1 MNDIFD
7 FGRFGKLF
15 VYECRNYLPR
25 YMKGLVVFSSVLFAA
40 WMLTI
45 AMDFPLRDRRDII
58 SVLYTLAIFLSPYF
72 IYKDMNNRKRGYS
85 YAMIPASTLEKL
97 LSMTLV
103 SIFVVPVAV
112 YVSLTLTDAVL
123 YALSSMGIGEFLQFY
138 FYNPFESSFGFV
150 FDEYDAP
157 VGSIAMASVSSI
169 TVAMMF
175 NSIFRKNKI
184 IKTVLFNMALG
195 FLSTFVMIIFV
206 QCTDSE
212 FWMELAR
219 SFERFFNAHTPD
231 EVMALYNCLIT
242 LYYMAIIAVTLVITY
257 FRIKKVNY

>member
-25 YMKGLVVFSSVLFAA
+25 YMKGLVVFSCVLFAA

-45 AMDFPLRDRRDII
+45 AMDFPLRDRTTLI

-97 LSMTLV
+97 LSMSFV

-123 YALSSMGIGEFLQFY
+123 YAFSSMGIGEFLQFY

-150 FDEYDAP
+150 FHEYDAP

-206 QCTDSE
+206 LGIDQE

-231 EVMALYNCLIT
+231 EVMALYNCLTT
-242 LYYMAIIAVTLVITY
+242 LYYVAIIAVTLVITY
-257 FRIKKVNY
+257 FRIKRVNY

>member
-1 MNDIFD
+1 
-7 FGRFGKLF
+7 
-15 VYECRNYLPR
+15 
-25 YMKGLVVFSSVLFAA
+25 
-40 WMLTI
+40 
-45 AMDFPLRDRRDII
+45 
-58 SVLYTLAIFLSPYF
+58 
-72 IYKDMNNRKRGYS
+72 
-85 YAMIPASTLEKL
+85 
-97 LSMTLV
+97 MTLV

-195 FLSTFVMIIFV
+195 FLSTLVMIIFV
-206 QCTDSE
+206 QCTDQE

-231 EVMALYNCLIT
+231 EVMALYNCLTT

>member
-25 YMKGLVVFSSVLFAA
+25 YMKGLIVFSSVLFAA

-45 AMDFPLRDRRDII
+45 AMDFPLRDRTNVI

-97 LSMTLV
+97 LSMSLV

-150 FDEYDAP
+150 FDEYDTP

-206 QCTDSE
+206 QCTDQE

-231 EVMALYNCLIT
+231 EIMALYNCLTT

>member
-25 YMKGLVVFSSVLFAA
+25 YIKGLVVFAGFLVAA
-40 WMLTI
+40 WMLSMSI
-45 AMDFPLRDRRDII
+45 GGVMSDRSGYIG
-58 SVLYTLAIFLSPYF
+58 VLYNFAIFLSPYF
-72 IYKDMNNRKRGYS
+72 IYKDMNNRKKGYS

-103 SIFVVPVAV
+103 SIVVVPVAV
-112 YVSLTLTDAVL
+112 YVSLTLADAVL
-123 YALSSMGIGEFLQFY
+123 YALSSIGIGEFLQFY
-138 FYNPFESSFGFV
+138 FYNPFESSFEFV

-206 QCTDSE
+206 QCTDQE

-231 EVMALYNCLIT
+231 EIMALYNCLTT

>member
-25 YMKGLVVFSSVLFAA
+25 YMKGLIVFSSVLFAA

-45 AMDFPLRDRRDII
+45 AMDFPLRNRRNII

-97 LSMTLV
+97 LSMSLV

-112 YVSLTLTDAVL
+112 YVSLTLTDTVL
-123 YALSSMGIGEFLQFY
+123 YALSSMGIGEFLQLY

-150 FDEYDAP
+150 FDEYDTP

-206 QCTDSE
+206 QCTASE
-212 FWMELAR
+212 FWMEIGN
-219 SFERFFNAHTPD
+219 SIERFFNAHTPD
-231 EVMALYNCLIT
+231 EVMALYNCLTT
-242 LYYMAIIAVTLVITY
+242 LYYMAVIAVTLVITY

>member
-1 MNDIFD
+1 
-7 FGRFGKLF
+7 
-15 VYECRNYLPR
+15 
-25 YMKGLVVFSSVLFAA
+25 
-40 WMLTI
+40 
-45 AMDFPLRDRRDII
+45 
-58 SVLYTLAIFLSPYF
+58 
-72 IYKDMNNRKRGYS
+72 
-85 YAMIPASTLEKL
+85 MIPASTLEKL

-195 FLSTFVMIIFV
+195 FLSTFVMIFFV
-206 QCTDSE
+206 QCTDQE
-212 FWMELAR
+212 FWMDLAR
-219 SFERFFNAHTPD
+219 SIERFFNAHTPD
-231 EVMALYNCLIT
+231 EVMALYNCLTT
-242 LYYMAIIAVTLVITY
+242 LYYMAIIALTLVITY